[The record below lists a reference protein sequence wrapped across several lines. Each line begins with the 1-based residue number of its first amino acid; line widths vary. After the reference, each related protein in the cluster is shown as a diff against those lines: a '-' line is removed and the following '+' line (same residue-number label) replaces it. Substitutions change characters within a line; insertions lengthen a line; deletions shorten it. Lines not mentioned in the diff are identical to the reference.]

1 MQAQDILNNLDIIA
15 EKLFRSVET
24 QVFKT
29 LDDIVLI
36 GTNILKVEPLKN
48 VFYHDKI
55 NGLIMIANSLILFFI
70 IYNILINL
78 ISMYNGNKICNMY
91 SFIIRIVFVT
101 IIVNSSYFICE
112 QILNIVELFSNSID
126 IFSKQLAGQSVNFV
140 NLKEAIISIED
151 FMKTDLISLDGIIKG
166 MISFGAISVLI
177 NFSIRY
183 VIIIFLII
191 ISPFAFVSLASDLS
205 IEFFYTWTKLFLTN
219 LFVQIV
225 VKLLILIP
233 LMYKHTNNIMY
244 KIILVGTIYIIYK
257 INSFTKEIFMKF
269 SSQIKRFDIFS

>member
-55 NGLIMIANSLILFFI
+55 NGLIMIANS
-70 IYNILINL
+70 
-78 ISMYNGNKICNMY
+78 
-91 SFIIRIVFVT
+91 

-166 MISFGAISVLI
+166 MISFGAI
-177 NFSIRY
+177 F
-183 VIIIFLII
+183 
-191 ISPFAFVSLASDLS
+191 
-205 IEFFYTWTKLFLTN
+205 
-219 LFVQIV
+219 
-225 VKLLILIP
+225 ILGQN
-233 LMYKHTNNIMY
+233 Y
-244 KIILVGTIYIIYK
+244 
-257 INSFTKEIFMKF
+257 F
-269 SSQIKRFDIFS
+269 